1 MGEAREGPGMNDRH
15 ITGAALAVAF
25 IGTILAANYATTRY
39 GFVPVGFGFEATA
52 GTILVGFTLALRDG
66 IQDTLG
72 RWAVAVLIVVGTL
85 VSFAIAAPQIA
96 LASAAAFAFA
106 ELLNFAIY
114 TPIRE
119 RARFGDRRW
128 ALAVGSSNAAGAVAD
143 TAIFVGIAFG
153 AGAIMPAMLGQLVGK
168 GWATL
173 AYLLIGKGVAVAVPR
188 QPMRAAGGGSH
199 A

>member
-1 MGEAREGPGMNDRH
+1 MRLL
-15 ITGAALAVAF
+15 TGAALAAMF

-39 GFVPVGFGFEATA
+39 GFVPVGFGLEAAA
-52 GTILVGFTLALRDG
+52 GTILIGFTLALRDG

-72 RWAVAVLIVVGTL
+72 RWAVAVLILLGTL

-96 LASAAAFAFA
+96 LASAAAFGFA

-119 RARFGDRRW
+119 RAQFGDRRW
-128 ALAVGSSNAAGAVAD
+128 ALAVGSSNTAGAVAD
-143 TAIFVGIAFG
+143 TALFVGIAFG
-153 AGAIMPAMLGQLVGK
+153 PAAILPSMLGQLVGK

-173 AYLLIGKGVAVAVPR
+173 AYLLIGKGVAVAVPGE
-188 QPMRAAGGGSH
+188 PVRAEGGASH

>member
-1 MGEAREGPGMNDRH
+1 MSARR
-15 ITGAALAVAF
+15 ITGAGLALAF
-25 IGTILAANYATTRY
+25 IGTILAANYATTRF

-72 RWAVAVLIVVGTL
+72 RWAVAVLILLGTVL
-85 VSFAIAAPQIA
+85 SFAIAAPQIA
-96 LASAAAFAFA
+96 LASAAAFGFA

-128 ALAVGSSNAAGAVAD
+128 ALAVGSSNVAGAVAD

-153 AGAIMPAMLGQLVGK
+153 AAAIMPAMLGQLVGK
-168 GWATL
+168 SWATL
-173 AYLLIGKGVAVAVPR
+173 AYLLIGKGVAVVIPR
-188 QPMRAAGGGSH
+188 QSVRAAGGGRH